1 LGLKGVTIMSL
12 ASALTYF
19 VLYGGALGA
28 AVVIMFTLRAVK
40 LI

>member
-1 LGLKGVTIMSL
+1 MEALLEAISAGLIPYALLLG
-12 ASALTYF
+12 SAT
-19 VLYGGALGA
+19 VG